1 MTESELD
8 RFNKGNII
16 QGKLDKVK
24 LLLRVIDGTYVID
37 HSKFIITFSETPLNY
52 FGEEEL
58 SEKEDFIF
66 SCDNFSNK
74 LLIKG
79 MEAFLNALKEDLEK
93 EFKKL

>member
-1 MTESELD
+1 MTEEELHK
-8 RFNKGNII
+8 FNEGNRI
-16 QGKLDKVK
+16 QKRLDKVN

-52 FGEEEL
+52 FGEERL